1 MKYQQNIIR
10 IVPSPN
16 QNFGGFI
23 VLRTVMVK
31 CFISLGKS
39 LKLKNQICQ
48 NGLPL
53 GRSYT
58 LTYLLFLCKPSEK
71 ARAKVR
77 NSIVCQWLPVVI
89 LLLTRRLLCFY
100 SKILFPVSVHLSKR
114 LLFLN
119 KRGLSTAFTSDVTG
133 ENTQSRTRHQN
144 LKDTKFNTNP
154 SSR

>member
-1 MKYQQNIIR
+1 MEYQQNIVR
-10 IVPSPN
+10 IFLSPN

-39 LKLKNQICQ
+39 LKLKNQKCQ

-71 ARAKVR
+71 ATTKVR
-77 NSIVCQWLPVVI
+77 NSMVCQWLPVVI
-89 LLLTRRLLCFY
+89 LLLTRRW
-100 SKILFPVSVHLSKR
+100 FPVSVHLSKR

-133 ENTQSRTRHQN
+133 ENTQSRTHHQN